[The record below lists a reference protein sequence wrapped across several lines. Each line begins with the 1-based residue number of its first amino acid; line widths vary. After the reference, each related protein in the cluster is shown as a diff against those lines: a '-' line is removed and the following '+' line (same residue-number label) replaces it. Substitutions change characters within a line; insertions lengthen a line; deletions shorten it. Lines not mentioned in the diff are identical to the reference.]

1 MWHARRLTGL
11 ARPEH
16 NASISFG
23 LPFEPEDCQY
33 GRSPLITWSCLL
45 NDVISGFAAGF
56 AVTLVVGIYVQIR
69 KSLLR
74 RDQVRHFRELVLR
87 EIRQIQSTEEQG
99 PIYEQSPGGTLN
111 PDLLRNTYYDRMRL
125 LVNGAIEH
133 RASEITY
140 DEIRELQDAFH
151 AVNWLIDKGHRLSK
165 EGFDQ
170 MSEKVRNVRWLRI
183 PPL

>member
-1 MWHARRLTGL
+1 M
-11 ARPEH
+11 
-16 NASISFG
+16 
-23 LPFEPEDCQY
+23 
-33 GRSPLITWSCLL
+33 
-45 NDVISGFAAGF
+45 V
-56 AVTLVVGIYVQIR
+56 
-69 KSLLR
+69 
-74 RDQVRHFRELVLR
+74 R
-87 EIRQIQSTEEQG
+87 EIHQIQSTEEQG
-99 PIYEQSPGGTLN
+99 PIYEQSPGGILT

-151 AVNWLIDKGHRLSK
+151 VVNFIIDIGPTRPSK
-165 EGFDQ
+165 EVFDQ